1 MRRRGARPALGR
13 VHQHVHLAVALHGL
27 GDHALDLLLVGDIDG
42 EGHAITFEP
51 ADFFHGGLGGVLI
64 AVDDDDLGPLLD
76 EGADDPAA
84 QMPAAAGH
92 DRDFPVQHA
101 DCHSPYPA

>member
-1 MRRRGARPALGR
+1 MRLTCSSSATSTVSAMPSPSSR
-13 VHQHVHLAVALHGL
+13 LHFL
-27 GDHALDLLLVGDIDG
+27 
-42 EGHAITFEP
+42 
-51 ADFFHGGLGGVLI
+51 HGGLGGVLV

-84 QMPAAAGH
+84 QVPAAAGD
-92 DRDFPVQHA
+92 DRDFPIQHA